1 MPTDIIAHKNVLKT
15 GTDYFDYQYPVNTG
29 AVLNLLNGKPL
40 TFDKSYFIDID
51 NETGLQS
58 AWSGKHPE
66 LPETL
71 SSTNAGS
78 TKANISSLDAFYE
91 HFRPYYDWKKD
102 ATIAEKQACYQ
113 EYKNNLPNEENILWI
128 VVHESGMP
136 GAGNDAELLARIQRQ
151 QADGE
156 RAYRQASWNY
166 QIDHEK
172 IYQSFDDTV
181 YCWHAGGD
189 YGKYLPLGNSNSI
202 GIEMCINEDG
212 NYDGAM
218 FHDAKLVAYLLHK
231 YNLKMENVVRHH
243 DTSGKIC
250 PNYMLETNRYGEFLE
265 RVKDELN
272 AIKYLRDA
280 EVTWTISN
288 PELFEKGPHGLYYSK
303 AVSKITQV
311 EVTLK
316 VVKGSYTFEK
326 TVSITLRPDAN

>member
-1 MPTDIIAHKNVLKT
+1 
-15 GTDYFDYQYPVNTG
+15 
-29 AVLNLLNGKPL
+29 
-40 TFDKSYFIDID
+40 
-51 NETGLQS
+51 
-58 AWSGKHPE
+58 
-66 LPETL
+66 
-71 SSTNAGS
+71 
-78 TKANISSLDAFYE
+78 
-91 HFRPYYDWKKD
+91 
-102 ATIAEKQACYQ
+102 
-113 EYKNNLPNEENILWI
+113 
-128 VVHESGMP
+128 
-136 GAGNDAELLARIQRQ
+136 
-151 QADGE
+151 
-156 RAYRQASWNY
+156 
-166 QIDHEK
+166 
-172 IYQSFDDTV
+172 
-181 YCWHAGGD
+181 
-189 YGKYLPLGNSNSI
+189 
-202 GIEMCINEDG
+202 MCINEDG

-303 AVSKITQV
+303 AVSQLTQV